1 MPVKKRVPCIVLAR
15 KNSKSIK
22 NKNRIHIGKLTLIE
36 HTIKYLKKSE
46 YIDDIVISTDDP
58 KIANIANIHKC
69 FVIFPRPKSLSS
81 DKASSEVALKHALN
95 IYEKQMGKTEITSF
109 VQTTEIFKPKRL
121 LDECIKKLILNKKI
135 DSCFVAYEQFK
146 NFWIKDNN
154 FLKRISPFKERY
166 KPRQIKSSIFRED
179 TGLGLATRSKL
190 IRKGERIGKKVTCV
204 SYKDPLYS
212 LDLNSKFDLRLV
224 KKIIN

>member
-1 MPVKKRVPCIVLAR
+1 M
-15 KNSKSIK
+15 
-22 NKNRIHIGKLTLIE
+22 
-36 HTIKYLKKSE
+36 Y
-46 YIDDIVISTDDP
+46 
-58 KIANIANIHKC
+58 
-69 FVIFPRPKSLSS
+69 
-81 DKASSEVALKHALN
+81 
-95 IYEKQMGKTEITSF
+95 
-109 VQTTEIFKPKRL
+109 
-121 LDECIKKLILNKKI
+121 KKI